1 MCAAKGQSE
10 RSIGQRFENGSKP
23 QIAKNITHAR
33 VRALGSARAQT
44 PLRSFGSGVWGLSG
58 VLGPGLGSL
67 RSFGSGVWGLSGV
80 LGPEFWVRSLGSL
93 RSFESGVWG
102 LSGVLKICGGRF
114 AVRRRGAQAVCR
126 GLGAGGRALI
136 GGCGEGKVQDGGGG
150 CACVCALV
158 AGEVAHLCV
167 DPPVVRRHLSHYI
180 ISHHVHYTFLH
191 SYSVTYIYLT
201 PAQNKHQTHT
211 HTHTHTHFPTD
222 CNLSPYLC
230 SSSPRS
236 ISHPL
241 AHPSAPSDPRPQL
254 VASHDTQWQGRI
266 SALLSLRPTI
276 LSSSSTHTNTRARTH
291 THTHDALEVAL
302 KISILYNYDKL

>member
-67 RSFGSGVWGLSGV
+67 RSFGSGGWGLSGV

-150 CACVCALV
+150 CACVRAPVFVRACVWERARVRGRACVRACVRARVCLCVRVCGVCGVCVCACV
-158 AGEVAHLCV
+158 CVCVCARARAHLSRARW
-167 DPPVVRRHLSHYI
+167 P
-180 ISHHVHYTFLH
+180 
-191 SYSVTYIYLT
+191 
-201 PAQNKHQTHT
+201 
-211 HTHTHTHFPTD
+211 
-222 CNLSPYLC
+222 
-230 SSSPRS
+230 
-236 ISHPL
+236 
-241 AHPSAPSDPRPQL
+241 
-254 VASHDTQWQGRI
+254 I
-266 SALLSLRPTI
+266 SA
-276 LSSSSTHTNTRARTH
+276 
-291 THTHDALEVAL
+291 
-302 KISILYNYDKL
+302 

>member
-1 MCAAKGQSE
+1 MRVCARPFSCV
-10 RSIGQRFENGSKP
+10 RVYGSVRVFVG
-23 QIAKNITHAR
+23 AR
-33 VRALGSARAQT
+33 ACVRAC
-44 PLRSFGSGVWGLSG
+44 
-58 VLGPGLGSL
+58 
-67 RSFGSGVWGLSGV
+67 
-80 LGPEFWVRSLGSL
+80 VR
-93 RSFESGVWG
+93 
-102 LSGVLKICGGRF
+102 
-114 AVRRRGAQAVCR
+114 VCV
-126 GLGAGGRALI
+126 
-136 GGCGEGKVQDGGGG
+136 CVCVCVVCVVYVYVHVCVCE
-150 CACVCALV
+150 CVCALV